1 MKKKMKVLMLVG
13 ALGAML
19 FGLTG
24 CGSTTVDLNEYI
36 SVDISG
42 YDSMGQANIRF
53 DKDAFEEDFGDKIE
67 AKINKQGG
75 DAAKMSLELQFGEEP
90 YEVMLNYCA
99 DYRVEKPDN
108 LSNGDV
114 VKLVWECETENA
126 KEFFNCNLKYSDMEF
141 KVEGLKELK
150 TFNPF
155 DYVTVEIEGVSP
167 KGYASLVVDSS
178 PEEMQYITFIA
189 DKLNDLSNGDVIV
202 LKANMLRTEEDFAL
216 KFDSIPSPLTMEYQ
230 VKDLPSYAKSV
241 SEIDEATLTAMK
253 QQAEEIY
260 KAHWLNVEGNM
271 DGLNELNYIGNYYLS
286 KKEGERFTDENH
298 IYMVYKVD
306 CSWDGVNYPH
316 YVYVKFSNITVDE
329 AGKGIVDMSQYELV
343 NDKWWPT
350 GDIGGIYYY
359 GYGTLD
365 ELYNAFDAA
374 LVERYTFE
382 NNIE

>member
-1 MKKKMKVLMLVG
+1 MKVLMLVG

-99 DYRVEKPDN
+99 DYRLEKPDN

-155 DYVTVEIEGVSP
+155 DYVAVEIEGVSP

-189 DKLNDLSNGDVIV
+189 DKLNDLSNKYLNKWTIDRLGNTDQSIIRMAIYELLYTNTPGIVVINEAV
-202 LKANMLRTEEDFAL
+202 EL
-216 KFDSIPSPLTMEYQ
+216 
-230 VKDLPSYAKSV
+230 AKSYSDDDV
-241 SEIDEATLTAMK
+241 RKMSNASLDKLFHDLE
-253 QQAEEIY
+253 
-260 KAHWLNVEGNM
+260 NEG
-271 DGLNELNYIGNYYLS
+271 
-286 KKEGERFTDENH
+286 K
-298 IYMVYKVD
+298 
-306 CSWDGVNYPH
+306 
-316 YVYVKFSNITVDE
+316 
-329 AGKGIVDMSQYELV
+329 
-343 NDKWWPT
+343 
-350 GDIGGIYYY
+350 
-359 GYGTLD
+359 
-365 ELYNAFDAA
+365 
-374 LVERYTFE
+374 
-382 NNIE
+382 